1 MFSHRRTKPFLQ
13 TFSCEC
19 LSCRVSC
26 KGIMHTVRR
35 NFTTLF
41 FLSFLFFLFF
51 LTPAFAQELEVVV
64 STQFDAQTIVKGYP
78 LESSDELMRLGIRP
92 ETLNVSTRVDVKTLD
107 SSLMQDTLAS
117 FNQDPNDEV
126 ATHTLLGNIYLFDI
140 LNKESYDGSDF
151 FFLEIKYPQEQ
162 TNDQDLHGRRRI
174 FFFNGVKSVWE
185 ELPSEDS
192 PQTQSVRAL
201 IHLPYARLAIFEDQ
215 VPEVGE
221 ASWYAYKG
229 CDCAASPDYP
239 KGSYLVVTSVEDP
252 EKSVTVMVN
261 DYGPDRSVH
270 PDRIID
276 LDKVAFAKLA
286 SLGLGLIDVRVKFL
300 Q

>member
-1 MFSHRRTKPFLQ
+1 MLDTRT
-13 TFSCEC
+13 
-19 LSCRVSC
+19 VS
-26 KGIMHTVRR
+26 IVSI
-35 NFTTLF
+35 LF
-41 FLSFLFFLFF
+41 FFSLFVSSVD
-51 LTPAFAQELEVVV
+51 ASDLEVIV
-64 STQFDAQTIVKGYP
+64 STHFDASTIVKGFT
-78 LESSDELMRLGIRP
+78 LESSDGLMRLGIRP
-92 ETLNVSTRVDVKTLD
+92 ETLNVTTRVDLKTLD
-107 SSLMQDTLAS
+107 PSIMADTLT
-117 FNQDPNDEV
+117 QEP
-126 ATHTLLGNIYLFDI
+126 LGNIYLFDI

-151 FFLEIKYPQEQ
+151 FFLEIKYPEEAQE
-162 TNDQDLHGRRRI
+162 DDRLHGRRRI
-174 FFFNGVKSVWE
+174 YFYNAVTSVWE
-185 ELPSEDS
+185 ELPSTDN

-201 IHLPYARLAIFEDQ
+201 IHLPYARLAIFEDE

-286 SLGLGLIDVRVKFL
+286 SVGLGLIDVRVMLL